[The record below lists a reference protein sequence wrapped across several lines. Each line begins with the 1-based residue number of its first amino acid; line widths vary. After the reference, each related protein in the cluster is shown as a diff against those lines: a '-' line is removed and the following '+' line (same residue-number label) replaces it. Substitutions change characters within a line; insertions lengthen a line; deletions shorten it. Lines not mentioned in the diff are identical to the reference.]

1 MRPGRTRTWLAALLV
16 VATGCSFSR
25 VLESNPVT
33 GGELTVEK
41 ERELTSDI
49 AEQIRQQVE
58 FVSDPVVLAYVNEIG
73 QEIVRVTEPQ
83 PFVYHFAVI
92 EDEALNAFTIGG
104 GHIYLNSGVIA
115 QAGDVAELA
124 GVIAHEIAHVRKRH
138 IARRSEG
145 QGLATLATLAALAAA
160 VLADA
165 GPEVLIVTQGIN
177 VALQLKNSRGAE
189 AEADREAIDYLI
201 EAGYDPGGM
210 VRFFERIQLASPRPG
225 AEIPE
230 YLYTHPGI
238 KERIA
243 VSKATIKRL
252 LPASGAAGPEP
263 ELRGM
268 ESEPAPSASGLIR
281 YDDRLREIQA
291 RLAALGAP
299 VAGGSGLRTRVDF
312 DRALADPLLD
322 EAEQARESDDLERAE
337 ELLLEAREVSPD
349 DPRVVLRL
357 ADLAEQRDDLE
368 SAVEYLEAAFEIDPT
383 VPLVQY
389 RLGVLHE
396 RLGNRTRAVF
406 YLEQAA
412 ATYRPDSAGRK
423 RAELELARMT
433 TPFLK
438 ASGLTAR
445 GSSERERDS
454 FLIGESVVWWGSIH
468 KKFQPRNP
476 TLRITWTG
484 PDGAVALR
492 ESLRMSPFGSFSS
505 ELPTA
510 DLAPGEWQIRV
521 VTGDAPVEE
530 RSFTLRKRP

>member
-1 MRPGRTRTWLAALLV
+1 LLIVAA
-16 VATGCSFSR
+16 GCSFSK
-25 VLESNPVT
+25 VVENNPIT

-49 AEQIRQQVE
+49 AAQIRQQVE

-92 EDEALNAFTIGG
+92 DDEALNAFTIGG

-138 IARRSEG
+138 IAQRNEG

-160 VLADA
+160 ALADA
-165 GPEVLIVTQGIN
+165 GPEVLIVSQGIN
-177 VALQLKNSRGAE
+177 VALQLKNSRSAE
-189 AEADREAIDYLI
+189 AEADREAIDFLI
-201 EAGYDPGGM
+201 EAGYDPSGM

-238 KERIA
+238 EERIA
-243 VSKATIKRL
+243 VSKATIKRR
-252 LPASGAAGPEP
+252 LPAAGSVEPDP

-268 ESEPAPSASGLIR
+268 ESDSPPSASGLIR
-281 YDDRLREIQA
+281 DDGRLREIQA

-312 DRALADPLLD
+312 DRTLADPLL
-322 EAEQARESDDLERAE
+322 EQAEQARESDDLDRAQ

-357 ADLAEQRDDLE
+357 ADLAEQRGDLE
-368 SAVEYLEAAFEIDPT
+368 SAVEYLEIAFEIDPT

-389 RLGVLHE
+389 RLGVMHE

-412 ATYRPDSAGRK
+412 ATYRPDSAGRQ

-433 TPFLK
+433 TPFLRV
-438 ASGLTAR
+438 SGLTAR
-445 GSSERERDS
+445 GSSKKERDS
-454 FLIGESVVWWGSIH
+454 FLIGETVVWWGSIH
-468 KKFQPRNP
+468 KRFQPRNP

-484 PDGAVALR
+484 PDGDAALR
-492 ESLRMSPFGSFSS
+492 ETVNMSPFGGISS

-510 DLAPGEWQIRV
+510 DLPPGKWQVEV
-521 VTGDAPVEE
+521 VTGDALVEA
-530 RSFTLRKRP
+530 RSFTLRERR